1 MHIHKKSRIC
11 CWHDIHFD
19 IQIYI
24 RSHKPCTHPYIKKT
38 RICCWHDI
46 HFDIQ
51 IYIQSRTP
59 STCPYIKRCESA
71 AGMIFISIFKSIFN
85 LIDIHMPI
93 HKKTRICCWH
103 EIHFDIQI
111 YIQSYTPSIFPYIKT
126 RICCWHEIHFDI
138 QIYILSPTLSISPYI
153 KNRESAAGMIFISIF
168 KSIFNLIDI
177 HMPIHKKNAN
187 LLLA

>member
-1 MHIHKKSRIC
+1 MHTPIHK
-11 CWHDIHFD
+11 
-19 IQIYI
+19 
-24 RSHKPCTHPYIKKT
+24 KKT
-38 RICCWHDI
+38 RICCWHEI

-93 HKKTRICCWH
+93 HKKTRIFCWH

-111 YIQSYTPSIFPYIKT
+111 YVQSYIPSIFPYIKTRESAAGMKFISIFKSELNLIDFHMSIHRKT

-138 QIYILSPTLSISPYI
+138 QIYIRSPTLSISPYI
-153 KNRESAAGMIFISIF
+153 KNRESAAGMKFISIF
-168 KSIFNLIDI
+168 KSIFD
-177 HMPIHKKNAN
+177 
-187 LLLA
+187 LLHYQ